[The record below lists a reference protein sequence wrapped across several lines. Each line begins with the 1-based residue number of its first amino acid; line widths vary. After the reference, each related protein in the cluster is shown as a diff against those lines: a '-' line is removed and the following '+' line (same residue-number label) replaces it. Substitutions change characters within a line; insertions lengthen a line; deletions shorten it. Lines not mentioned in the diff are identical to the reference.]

1 MDIYVV
7 FANFFSFRPWSKR
20 FLTRSKALL
29 TKVKNVFDKGQM
41 FIGCMVLQ

>member
-7 FANFFSFRPWSKR
+7 FANFFSFRP
-20 FLTRSKALL
+20 RSKALL

>member
-20 FLTRSKALL
+20 FLPLVESSTVGL
-29 TKVKNVFDKGQM
+29 FDNRNM
-41 FIGCMVLQ
+41 ATAT